1 MSETVCMQF
10 LDEMQA
16 AVAAADQ
23 PRGWLAL
30 MQLRIYFLLS
40 TTVRTSKSVWSAVW
54 SRRRGITFAEDC
66 PANAVKQ
73 DKTRM
78 FLTTWK
84 IALTDYAWY

>member
-1 MSETVCMQF
+1 MQF

-23 PRGWLAL
+23 LREWLVL

-40 TTVRTSKSVWSAVW
+40 TTVRTRKSFWSEVW

-66 PANAVKQ
+66 PANTLK
-73 DKTRM
+73 
-78 FLTTWK
+78 
-84 IALTDYAWY
+84 

>member
-1 MSETVCMQF
+1 MSEIVYTQF

-40 TTVRTSKSVWSAVW
+40 TTVRTRKSFWSAVW
-54 SRRRGITFAEDC
+54 STLGITFAEDC
-66 PANAVKQ
+66 PANTQ
-73 DKTRM
+73 
-78 FLTTWK
+78 
-84 IALTDYAWY
+84 IG